1 MEIKIDDQLYFSWGD
16 KPHTAPLIT
25 RTILTCY
32 YFITLSPYLF
42 SITGLGYASV
52 MVSAVIAIYYA
63 VIIAICLLFLF
74 KSMTSELPW
83 TNCDNPWNTEFC
95 RTLSQTSNSTLIN
108 STMVFSMNNN
118 TITGTQ
124 CSYISRQSE
133 WLYLLYPLF
142 SSF

>member
-1 MEIKIDDQLYFSWGD
+1 MGRQITHRPAYNQDDFDLLLF
-16 KPHTAPLIT
+16 
-25 RTILTCY
+25 Y
-32 YFITLSPYLF
+32 YFKPLF

-108 STMVFSMNNN
+108 STMVFNMNNN
-118 TITGTQ
+118 TITGT
-124 CSYISRQSE
+124 
-133 WLYLLYPLF
+133 
-142 SSF
+142 